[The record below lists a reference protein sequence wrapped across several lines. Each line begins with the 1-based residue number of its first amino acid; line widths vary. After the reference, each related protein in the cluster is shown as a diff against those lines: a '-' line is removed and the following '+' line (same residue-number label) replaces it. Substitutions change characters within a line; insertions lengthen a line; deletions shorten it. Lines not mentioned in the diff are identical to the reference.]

1 LSILIN
7 KHDVINLRYFYRFLL
22 SIVASQSLVFFIHQH
37 KGLASFVQYSLAD
50 WVTDIYRYF
59 FTGITVNGNV
69 IIVNSER
76 YLIIDNECTA
86 LMLSASVASA
96 IFALNYSLLS
106 RIFSIVISLLLI
118 QFENILRILHLI
130 FEIQK
135 PDNLFNFYHLYI
147 WQGINFL
154 TAVVVILIA
163 EQMMKRFS
171 INHQG
176 NKDRPWYASYSLSK
190 KC

>member
-1 LSILIN
+1 MSILIN
-7 KHDVINLRYFYRFLL
+7 KQDVINLRYFYRFLL
-22 SIVASQSLVFFIHQH
+22 SIVVSQSLVFFIHQH
-37 KGLASFVQYSLAD
+37 KGLSSFVQYSLAD
-50 WVTDIYRYF
+50 SVTDIYRYF

-69 IIVNSER
+69 IVVNSER

-106 RIFSIVISLLLI
+106 RICSIVLSLLLI
-118 QFENILRILHLI
+118 QCENILRILHLI

-135 PDNLFNFYHLYI
+135 PDNLFNFYHLYV

-154 TAVVVILIA
+154 TAVVVILMA
-163 EQMMKRFS
+163 EHLMRRLSAKNQCK
-171 INHQG
+171 
-176 NKDRPWYASYSLSK
+176 KKRPWYASYSLSK

>member
-1 LSILIN
+1 LSIFIN
-7 KHDVINLRYFYRFLL
+7 KQDVINLRYFYRFLL
-22 SIVASQSLVFFIHQH
+22 SIAVSQSLVFFIHQH

-50 WVTDIYRYF
+50 SVADIYRYF
-59 FTGITVNGNV
+59 FTGIAVNGNV

-106 RIFSIVISLLLI
+106 RVFSIISSLLLI
-118 QFENILRILHLI
+118 QCENMLRIVHLI
-130 FEIQK
+130 VEIQK
-135 PDNLFNFYHLYI
+135 PDNLFNFYHLYV

-154 TAVVVILIA
+154 TAVVVILMA
-163 EQMMKRFS
+163 EHMMKRFS

>member
-1 LSILIN
+1 MQN
-7 KHDVINLRYFYRFLL
+7 K
-22 SIVASQSLVFFIHQH
+22 SLA
-37 KGLASFVQYSLAD
+37 LFVQYSLAD
-50 WVTDIYRYF
+50 WVANIYRCF
-59 FTGITVNGNV
+59 FTGISVNGNV
-69 IIVNSER
+69 ITIVNSER
-76 YLIIDNECTA
+76 HLIIDNECTA

-106 RIFSIVISLLLI
+106 RVFSIIISLLLI
-118 QFENILRILHLI
+118 QCENMLRILHLI
-130 FEIQK
+130 VEIQK
-135 PDNLFNFYHLYI
+135 PDNLFNFYHLYV

-154 TAVVVILIA
+154 TAVAVILIT
-163 EQMMKRFS
+163 EHMMKRFS

>member
-1 LSILIN
+1 
-7 KHDVINLRYFYRFLL
+7 V
-22 SIVASQSLVFFIHQH
+22 SQSLVFFIQQH
-37 KGLASFVQYSLAD
+37 KDFSSFVQYSLAD
-50 WVTDIYRYF
+50 WVANIYRYF
-59 FTGITVNGNV
+59 FTEITVNGN
-69 IIVNSER
+69 IITIVNSER

-106 RIFSIVISLLLI
+106 RIFSIIISLLII
-118 QFENILRILHLI
+118 QCENMLRILHLI
-130 FEIQK
+130 VEIQK

-176 NKDRPWYASYSLSK
+176 NKDRPWYVSYSLSK

>member
-1 LSILIN
+1 MSILIN
-7 KHDVINLRYFYRFLL
+7 KQDVINLRYFYRFLL
-22 SIVASQSLVFFIHQH
+22 SIVVSQSLVFFIHQH
-37 KGLASFVQYSLAD
+37 KGLSSFVQYSLAD

-69 IIVNSER
+69 IVVNSER

-106 RIFSIVISLLLI
+106 RICSIVLSLLLI
-118 QFENILRILHLI
+118 QCENILRILHLI

-135 PDNLFNFYHLYI
+135 PDNLFNFYHLYV

-154 TAVVVILIA
+154 TAVVVILMA
-163 EQMMKRFS
+163 EHLMRRLSAKNQCK
-171 INHQG
+171 
-176 NKDRPWYASYSLSK
+176 KKRPWYASYSLSK